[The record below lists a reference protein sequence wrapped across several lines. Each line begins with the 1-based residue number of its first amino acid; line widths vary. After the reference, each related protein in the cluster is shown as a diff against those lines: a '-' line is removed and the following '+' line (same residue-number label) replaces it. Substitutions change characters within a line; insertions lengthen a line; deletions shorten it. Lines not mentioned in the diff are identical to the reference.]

1 MTDGQPGPNR
11 TQTTVRAW
19 AKRLFVAG
27 NVMLVLG
34 GIGHTIVHVID
45 MMGADLETAMRTAG
59 TVDVQGTPLE
69 IWDVFQGQS
78 LIYGA
83 VFIALGL
90 SNVFA
95 LRGRSLP
102 SLGSAAAGIALFGVM
117 TAVGFLYLGP
127 LQTVGGP
134 VGMLLFGATLAVGA
148 WERVGGAGPGRPAP
162 SRT

>member
-1 MTDGQPGPNR
+1 MTEVQTGPTETATTAR
-11 TQTTVRAW
+11 TW
-19 AKRLFVAG
+19 AKRFFVAG
-27 NVMLVLG
+27 NVLLVLG
-34 GIGHTIVHVID
+34 GVGHTFVHVID
-45 MMGADLETAMRTAG
+45 MMGADLEAVLRTAG
-59 TVDVQGTPLE
+59 TVDVGGTPLE

-83 VFIALGL
+83 VFIALGV

-117 TAVGFLYLGP
+117 TAIGFLYLGP

-134 VGMLLFGATLAVGA
+134 LGILLFGATVAVRA
-148 WERVGGAGPGRPAP
+148 WERVAGASG
-162 SRT
+162 